1 MRTHRCTVLSGDK
14 FETALGVQAQ
24 AATCGEYPSIG
35 KFDEQFTGMD
45 HFCDSHYFAGQRVR
59 AGQNR
64 DFIAIVESSH
74 GYILVCGSN
83 KKTDVVEHSEVID
96 HVGLLFN
103 EPPGTAEMLFA

>member
-1 MRTHRCTVLSGDK
+1 VLSGDK
-14 FETALGVQAQ
+14 FQITFSVQAL
-24 AATCGEYPSIG
+24 AATRGEHPSIG
-35 KFDEQFTGMD
+35 EFDEQFTGMD
-45 HFCDSHYFAGQRVR
+45 HFCDSHYLAGQRVR

-83 KKTDVVEHSEVID
+83 KKTDVADHPEVID
-96 HVGLLFN
+96 HVGLLSN